1 MAEID
6 FTGKSAVADRMNMT
20 FDELLDLEVKKNPN
34 NKGEVAAV
42 KKLLSLDTVNLG
54 EGKKT
59 TFLKLTPNQ
68 VQGQGELLKNIF
80 ITGSLAEKGKPSV
93 LKSIVRLNAVFEG
106 AGLSQRGGYLSTLL
120 EKEVGKE
127 AYENASG
134 WSKRRARKIISEL
147 PDNFYKKVP
156 SVIANLDGEAKNLA
170 SVMFL
175 GGFRPSD
182 MDGLNIEKID
192 FSAGVINAADT
203 KSGKKTIILS
213 DPILDILRVQK
224 GNRTSGP
231 LFADIKGSTKTI
243 NDNLKIAF
251 PDGVQ
256 VYKPNKEVYV
266 KENITSYNFRNA
278 NESMHV
284 ELSTPDSERR
294 IATGRAGVDEGAGY
308 VTSRTNKIKVT
319 QSGNMVAAKVA
330 AYTGTNSVSQL
341 LSNLGYDNVSEK
353 TARIAVTQD
362 LLTDE
367 IYSAQLA
374 KGFKESLP
382 ATGTALSA
390 PATVDLNQSESVKA
404 MGQAD
409 ADAYIADKELS
420 AAEKK
425 QKAAEIRAQTD
436 DMLKKPKKLSQKVLD
451 LIARTKIGKPVA
463 AIIGTGAGATVFDTE
478 AAPFDLPD
486 ALSPIGL
493 EPSPVASEMFE
504 MQGYDPQGFEIQRGV
519 LRGEQQQEEKERKE
533 QDARV
538 TEAMS
543 ELGF

>member
-1 MAEID
+1 
-6 FTGKSAVADRMNMT
+6 
-20 FDELLDLEVKKNPN
+20 
-34 NKGEVAAV
+34 
-42 KKLLSLDTVNLG
+42 
-54 EGKKT
+54 
-59 TFLKLTPNQ
+59 
-68 VQGQGELLKNIF
+68 
-80 ITGSLAEKGKPSV
+80 
-93 LKSIVRLNAVFEG
+93 
-106 AGLSQRGGYLSTLL
+106 
-120 EKEVGKE
+120 
-127 AYENASG
+127 
-134 WSKRRARKIISEL
+134 
-147 PDNFYKKVP
+147 
-156 SVIANLDGEAKNLA
+156 
-170 SVMFL
+170 MFL

-231 LFADIKGSTKTI
+231 LFNDIKSSTKTI

-367 IYSAQLA
+367 IYSTQLA

-390 PATVDLNQSESVKA
+390 PATVDLNQSESVRA

-420 AAEKK
+420 AAEKTK
-425 QKAAEIRAQTD
+425 SCRDKSTNRRHVKETKKSFTKSIRSYS
-436 DMLKKPKKLSQKVLD
+436 KNKN
-451 LIARTKIGKPVA
+451 R
-463 AIIGTGAGATVFDTE
+463 
-478 AAPFDLPD
+478 
-486 ALSPIGL
+486 
-493 EPSPVASEMFE
+493 
-504 MQGYDPQGFEIQRGV
+504 
-519 LRGEQQQEEKERKE
+519 
-533 QDARV
+533 
-538 TEAMS
+538 
-543 ELGF
+543 